1 MLNCIVSDLNSVIG
15 NYFSGRKDITFSIN
29 QVKDSLFVDATDPVP
44 EDQEPCVSIVNSYQK
59 LMGGKAPIFN
69 RKNAFN
75 DTIRFRQAGI
85 NAVTFG
91 PGEDGW
97 DPDNESIS
105 ISKAVLAA
113 KMYAMTIIDILGI
126 K

>member
-1 MLNCIVSDLNSVIG
+1 MESPSPTP
-15 NYFSGRKDITFSIN
+15 YTKWYP
-29 QVKDSLFVDATDPVP
+29 LFVDATDPVP

-59 LMGGKAPIFN
+59 LMGGKTPIFN

-75 DTIRFRQAGI
+75 DTITFRQSGI

-105 ISKAVLAA
+105 IPKAVLAA
-113 KMYAMTIIDILGI
+113 KIYALTILDILGV